1 MSPRRRE
8 AFEAGGL
15 NVKNCNASSRL
26 SGRDVNAKGEEL
38 CRHGCGGDTCKK
50 MTPLPVTRIVNLGEI
65 GAPMN
70 GAFWTSS
77 HRWPLTTKMA
87 RTDFQPASVGRLER
101 LSQFDIAWVIPR
113 NGRHNLRLRPAIR
126 QSMRSRSSNQN
137 TDMAISTAG
146 GATGNA
152 LNTTY
157 GNVKNTP

>member
-101 LSQFDIAWVIPR
+101 LSQFDIAWVNPAK
-113 NGRHNLRLRPAIR
+113 RPA
-126 QSMRSRSSNQN
+126 QS
-137 TDMAISTAG
+137 TIAAGDSTID
-146 GATGNA
+146 A
-152 LNTTY
+152 LALQQPEYRY
-157 GNVKNTP
+157 GNLDRWRCDRKRSEYNLWQR